1 MQKLAEIC
9 IRRPVF
15 ATMLIMALV
24 VIGGFCYMLLGVD
37 LFPKVDFPTVTVTT
51 TLPGASP
58 EEIETEITKK
68 IEEAVNTVSG
78 IDELRSVSSEGIS
91 QVFVTFILE
100 RDPDEAA
107 QDVRDRVGRIVGNL
121 PREIDPPVIEKLD
134 PDAQP
139 VMSVAVSADRP
150 AREITEIA
158 DKQIKQQI
166 ESLNGVGQVR
176 FIGDRKREIQIWLDP
191 DKLMSYNL
199 SIDEMRHALRAQNI
213 EIPGG
218 RVDAG
223 IQELTLRTLGRV
235 RKVEDFNQ
243 IILKTINGSPVRVSD
258 VGQVEDG
265 IEEPRSLARLNG
277 REAVV
282 MEIRKQSGTNTLA
295 VVNAV
300 KERLKE
306 IKPLLPPDLK
316 IQVVR
321 DQSTYIQSSFES
333 VQEHL
338 ILGGFFAAL
347 VVLFFIGN
355 WRATI
360 ISAIAIPTSIISTY
374 TLMWAMGFTLNN
386 MTMLALTLSVG
397 IVIDDAVVVL
407 ENIFRF
413 IEEKHMEPMH
423 AAREA
428 TADIGLAVMA
438 TTLSL
443 VIIFLPVA
451 FMGGIVGRFMSSFG
465 FTSAFS
471 IMVSLLVSFTLTPM
485 LCARFLKRAQPVD
498 GEGHSPNLPGSQ
510 ASARHTAKSGRIY
523 SWIEGSYTAMLV
535 WSMKHR
541 LAISLIAIVTIVS
554 IVPFA
559 IVTGKDFIP
568 QDDQSQFEVNVRA
581 PEGTSLQGSRALV
594 EQLEKELQSLPG
606 LDSILTTVGADS
618 QQRVNYASL
627 FVQLIPIDERKET
640 QVELMRRTRQLL
652 AKYSQ
657 DLRISVTYPAAITGG
672 GIVNADLLY
681 TVRGPEL
688 DQLRDYSERI
698 RETLKSIRGVVDV
711 DTTLE
716 VGKPELRAHINRAKA
731 ADLGI
736 DVENIAASLRTMVA
750 GEEVSSFQE
759 GDDRYDVRLRVA
771 KENRQSSETLSR
783 LYIPSP
789 LVGNVQLSNIV
800 TLDEGLGPAQID
812 RHSRQRQVTI
822 SANIEKG
829 QSLSE
834 VLAQM
839 ESKVATL
846 NLGPAYRTGLLG
858 RSKEFGRA
866 GQAFLIAF
874 LLSFIF
880 MYMILAAQFE
890 SFLHPLTILLSLP
903 MSIPFALFSLIA
915 FGQTLNIFSSL
926 GILMLFGVVK
936 KNSILQIDHMNNLR
950 HEGMP
955 RYEAIIQACRDRL
968 RPILMTTFALVAGM
982 LPMAFGQGVGSGVR
996 RSVAIIVIG
1005 GQSLCLLLTLLAIPV
1020 TYSLFDDLATSPIWG
1035 RLSLAT
1041 SHLTSRLRQRLA
1053 TSFSSFLSLIG
1064 RG

>member
-24 VIGGFCYMLLGVD
+24 VIGGFCYTQLGVD

-58 EEIETEITKK
+58 EEVETEITKK
-68 IEEAVNTVSG
+68 VEEAVNTISG

-91 QVFVTFILE
+91 QVFITFILE
-100 RDPDEAA
+100 RDSDEAA

-134 PDAQP
+134 PDATP

-150 AREITEIA
+150 AREITDVA

-176 FIGDRKREIQIWLDP
+176 FIGDRKREIQVWLDP
-191 DKLMSYNL
+191 DKLMAYNL
-199 SIDEMRHALRAQNI
+199 TIDEVRRALANQNI

-235 RKVEDFNQ
+235 KKVEDFSQ
-243 IILKTINGSPVRVSD
+243 IVLKVTHGSPVRVSD
-258 VGQVEDG
+258 VARVEDG

-277 REAVV
+277 KDAIV

-295 VVNAV
+295 VVQAV
-300 KERLKE
+300 KDRLKE
-306 IKPLLPPDLK
+306 LTPLLPPDLR
-316 IQVVR
+316 IRVVR
-321 DQSTYIQSSFES
+321 DQSTFIQNSFHA

-338 ILGGFFAAL
+338 VLGGFFAAL

-374 TLMWAMGFTLNN
+374 TLMWMMGFTLNN
-386 MTMLALTLSVG
+386 MTMLALTLCVG

-413 IEEKHMEPMH
+413 IEEKNMPPMQ

-485 LCARFLKRAQPVD
+485 LCARFLKRAERDHGPS
-498 GEGHSPNLPGSQ
+498 GK
-510 ASARHTAKSGRIY
+510 SAKAGRFY
-523 SWIEGSYTAMLV
+523 SWIDRRYTAMLV

-541 LAISLIAIVTIVS
+541 LATSLVS
-554 IVPFA
+554 IGVILAIIPFFFF
-559 IVTGKDFIP
+559 TGKDFIP
-568 QDDQSQFEVNVRA
+568 QDDQSQFEINVRA
-581 PEGTSLQGSRALV
+581 PEGTSLEGSTALV
-594 EQLEKELQSLPG
+594 AQLEQDLKVLPG

-627 FVQLIPIDERKET
+627 FVQLVPMEERKER
-640 QVELMRRTRQLL
+640 QAELMQQARQIM
-652 AKYSQ
+652 AKYRK
-657 DLRISVTYPAAITGG
+657 DLRISVSYPAAITGG
-672 GIVNADLLY
+672 GIANADLLY
-681 TVRGPEL
+681 TIRGPEL
-688 DQLRDYSERI
+688 DKLREYSEKI
-698 RETLKSIRGVVDV
+698 KETLKTIPKVVDV

-716 VGKPELRAHINRAKA
+716 VGKPELRAHINRSKA

-736 DVENIAASLRTMVA
+736 SVENIASSLRTMVA
-750 GEEVSSFQE
+750 GEEVTSFQE
-759 GDDRYDVRLRVA
+759 GDDRYEVRLRVA
-771 KENRQSSETLSR
+771 KENRNSAETLSR
-783 LYIPSP
+783 LYVPSAS
-789 LVGNVQLSNIV
+789 VGNVQLSNIV

-834 VLAQM
+834 VLAQI
-839 ESKVATL
+839 EPRVEAL
-846 NLGPAYRTGLLG
+846 NLGPAYQTGLLG
-858 RSKEFGRA
+858 RSRELGRA
-866 GQAFLIAF
+866 GQAFVVAF
-874 LLSFIF
+874 VLSFIF

-890 SFLHPLTILLSLP
+890 SFLHPVTILLSLP
-903 MSIPFALFSLIA
+903 MSIPFALLSLIA
-915 FGQTLNIFSSL
+915 SNQTLNIFSSL

-950 HEGMP
+950 HEGVP
-955 RYEAIIQACRDRL
+955 RYEAIVQACRDRL

-982 LPMAFGQGVGSGVR
+982 LPMALGQGVGSGQR

-1005 GQSLCLLLTLLAIPV
+1005 GQTLCLLLTLLAIPV
-1020 TYSLFDDLATSPIWG
+1020 AYSLFDDMAVSPLWS

-1041 SHLTSRLRQRLA
+1041 SSLGNRLRQRLVA
-1053 TSFSSFLSLIG
+1053 SFSSLFG
-1064 RG
+1064 

>member
-1 MQKLAEIC
+1 MQKLAQIC

-24 VIGGFCYMLLGVD
+24 VIGGFCYTKLGVD

-58 EEIETEITKK
+58 EEVESEVTKK
-68 IEEAVNTVSG
+68 VEEAVNTISG

-91 QVFVTFILE
+91 QVFVTFILD
-100 RDPDEAA
+100 RDSAEAA

-121 PREIDPPVIEKLD
+121 PRDIDPPVVEKLD
-134 PDAQP
+134 PDASP
-139 VMSVAVSADRP
+139 VMSIAVSADRP

-176 FIGDRKREIQIWLDP
+176 FIGDRKREIQISLNP
-191 DKLMSYNL
+191 DKLMAYGL
-199 SIDEMRHALRAQNI
+199 TIDGVRRALVNQNI

-218 RVDAG
+218 RIDAG

-235 RKVEDFNQ
+235 KKVEDFET
-243 IILKTINGSPVRVSD
+243 IVLKVVDGSPVRVSD
-258 VGQVEDG
+258 VAQVVDG
-265 IEEPRSLARLNG
+265 IEEPRSLARLDG
-277 REAVV
+277 KEAVV
-282 MEIRKQSGTNTLA
+282 MEIRKQSGTNTLD
-295 VVNAV
+295 VVSAV
-300 KERLKE
+300 KARLVE
-306 IKPLLPPDLK
+306 IQRLLPGDLR

-321 DQSTYIQSSFES
+321 DQSTFITNSFQA

-338 ILGGFFAAL
+338 ILGGFFAAI

-360 ISAIAIPTSIISTY
+360 ISAVAIPTSIVSTY
-374 TLMWAMGFTLNN
+374 TLMWIMGFTLNN
-386 MTMLALTLSVG
+386 MTMLALTLCVG

-413 IEEKHMEPMH
+413 IEEKDMSPEQ

-438 TTLSL
+438 TTFSL

-485 LCARFLKRAQPVD
+485 LCARFLKTVP
-498 GEGHSPNLPGSQ
+498 SGS
-510 ASARHTAKSGRIY
+510 SRPRRTGKTRGLY
-523 SWIEGSYTAMLV
+523 SWMDRQYTAMLA

-541 LAISLIAIVTIVS
+541 LATSLIAAMVVLST
-554 IVPFA
+554 VPLA
-559 IVTGKDFIP
+559 IFTGKDFLP

-581 PEGTSLQGSRALV
+581 PEGTSLQGSTEMVKL
-594 EQLEKELQSLPG
+594 LEMDLKSLPG
-606 LDSILTTVGADS
+606 VDAILTTIGSDS
-618 QQRVNYASL
+618 QQRVNFASM
-627 FVQLIPIDERKET
+627 FVQLVPMDQRNER
-640 QVELMRRTRQLL
+640 QAELMQRARQLM
-652 AKYSQ
+652 AKYGK
-657 DLRISVTYPAAITGG
+657 DLRISVAYPAAISGG
-672 GIVNADLLY
+672 GITNADLLY

-688 DQLRDYSERI
+688 RKLREYSDKIQEMLR
-698 RETLKSIRGVVDV
+698 SIPKVVDV

-716 VGKPELRAHINRAKA
+716 VGKPEIRAHINRAKA
-731 ADLGI
+731 ADLGVS
-736 DVENIAASLRTMVA
+736 VESIASSLRTMVA
-750 GEEVSSFQE
+750 GEDVTSFQE
-759 GDDRYDVRLRVA
+759 GDDRYEVRLRVA
-771 KENRQSSETLSR
+771 KENRNSAETLSR
-783 LYIPSP
+783 LFIPSSS
-789 LVGNVQLSNIV
+789 VDNVQLSNVV
-800 TLDEGLGPAQID
+800 TLDLGVGPAQID
-812 RHSRQRQVTI
+812 RQSRQRQVTI

-834 VLAQM
+834 VLAQI
-839 ESKVATL
+839 EPRVAAL
-846 NLGPAYRTGLLG
+846 GLGPAYQTGLQGRSRELG
-858 RSKEFGRA
+858 RAAS
-866 GQAFLIAF
+866 AFIAAF
-874 LLSFIF
+874 VLSFIF

-890 SFLHPLTILLSLP
+890 SFLHPVTILLSLP
-903 MSIPFALFSLIA
+903 MAIPFALLSLLL
-915 FGQTLNIFSSL
+915 FNQTLNIFSSL

-950 HEGMP
+950 HEGMV
-955 RYEAIIQACRDRL
+955 RYQAIIQACRDRL

-982 LPMAFGQGVGSGVR
+982 LPMAVGQGVGSGQR

-1005 GQSLCLLLTLLAIPV
+1005 GQMLCLLLTLLAIPV
-1020 TYSLFDDLATSPIWG
+1020 AYSLFDDLAKSPIWVRMASVATTTPG
-1035 RLSLAT
+1035 KVRRRLVNSFQSL
-1041 SHLTSRLRQRLA
+1041 L
-1053 TSFSSFLSLIG
+1053 G
-1064 RG
+1064 

>member
-24 VIGGFCYMLLGVD
+24 VIGGFCYLRLGVD
-37 LFPKVDFPTVTVTT
+37 LFPKVDFPTVTITT

-58 EEIETEITKK
+58 EEVETEITKK
-68 IEEAVNTVSG
+68 VEEAVNTISG

-91 QVFVTFILE
+91 QVFVTFILD
-100 RDPDEAA
+100 RNSDQAA
-107 QDVRDRVGRIVGNL
+107 QDVRDRVGRIVGSL
-121 PREIDPPVIEKLD
+121 PREIDPPIIEKLD
-134 PDAQP
+134 PDASP
-139 VMSVAVSADRP
+139 VMSVAVSAERP

-176 FIGDRKREIQIWLDP
+176 FIGDRKREIQVWLDP
-191 DKLMSYNL
+191 DKLMSYSL
-199 SIDEMRHALRAQNI
+199 TIDEVKRALAAQNI
-213 EIPGG
+213 EIPAG

-223 IQELTLRTLGRV
+223 IRELTLRTLGRLK
-235 RKVEDFNQ
+235 KVEDFSRMV
-243 IILKTINGSPVRVSD
+243 LKVTHGSPVRISD
-258 VGQVEDG
+258 MAQVEDG

-277 REAVV
+277 KEAIV
-282 MEIRKQSGTNTLA
+282 MEIRKQSGTNTLD
-295 VVNAV
+295 VVSSV
-300 KERLKE
+300 KDRLAE
-306 IKPLLPPDLK
+306 IQPLLPSDLK
-316 IQVVR
+316 IRVVR
-321 DQSTYIQSSFES
+321 DQSTFIQNSFHA

-355 WRATI
+355 WRATL

-374 TLMWAMGFTLNN
+374 TLMWIMGFTLNN
-386 MTMLALTLSVG
+386 MTMLALTLCVG

-413 IEEKHMEPMH
+413 IEEKEMEPMQ

-485 LCARFLKRAQPVD
+485 LCARFLKRSDAAQ
-498 GEGHSPNLPGSQ
+498 GHPGQ
-510 ASARHTAKSGRIY
+510 SAKTGRFY
-523 SWIEGSYTAMLV
+523 SWMDRSYTAMLV
-535 WSMKHR
+535 WSMEHK
-541 LAISLIAIVTIVS
+541 LATSLVAVAVILS
-554 IVPFA
+554 SVPLA

-581 PEGTSLQGSRALV
+581 PEGTSLLGSTELV
-594 EQLEKELQSLPG
+594 KQLETDLRSLPG
-606 LDSILTTVGADS
+606 LDSILTTIGADS

-627 FVQLIPIDERKET
+627 FLQLVPIGERKER
-640 QVELMRRTRQLL
+640 QADLMQQARQMM
-652 AKYSQ
+652 AKYGK
-657 DLRISVTYPAAITGG
+657 DLRVSVAYPAAITGG
-672 GIVNADLLY
+672 GIANADLLY
-681 TVRGPEL
+681 TIRGPEL
-688 DQLRDYSERI
+688 EKLREYSERI
-698 RETLKSIRGVVDV
+698 QGTLRAIPKVVDV

-716 VGKPELRAHINRAKA
+716 VGKPEIRAHIHRAKA

-736 DVENIAASLRTMVA
+736 SVESIGSSLRTMVA
-750 GEEVSSFQE
+750 GEEVTSFQE
-759 GDDRYDVRLRVA
+759 GDDRYEVRLRVA
-771 KENRQSSETLSR
+771 RENRNSAETLSR
-783 LYIPSP
+783 LFVPSTD
-789 LVGNVQLSNIV
+789 VGNVQLSNIV

-834 VLAQM
+834 VLAQI
-839 ESKVATL
+839 EPKVAAL
-846 NLGPAYRTGLLG
+846 NLGPAYQTGLLG
-858 RSKEFGRA
+858 RSRELGRA
-866 GQAFLIAF
+866 GSAFVVAF
-874 LLSFIF
+874 VLSFLF

-890 SFLHPLTILLSLP
+890 SFLHPVTILLSLP
-903 MSIPFALFSLIA
+903 MSIPFALLSLLV
-915 FGQTLNIFSSL
+915 FNQTLNIFSSL

-955 RYEAIIQACRDRL
+955 RYQAIIQACRDRL

-982 LPMAFGQGVGSGVR
+982 LPMALGQGVGSGQR

-1005 GQSLCLLLTLLAIPV
+1005 GQMLCLLLTLLAIPV
-1020 TYSLFDDLATSPIWG
+1020 AYSLFDDLALSFSWG
-1035 RLSLAT
+1035 RITTAASL
-1041 SHLTSRLRQRLA
+1041 LTGRLRRRLA
-1053 TSFSSFLSLIG
+1053 TSFSSFFSLIG
-1064 RG
+1064 RP

>member
-24 VIGGFCYMLLGVD
+24 VIGGFCYSLLGVD

-58 EEIETEITKK
+58 EEVETEITKK
-68 IEEAVNTVSG
+68 VEEAVNTISG

-100 RDPDEAA
+100 RDAAEAA

-121 PREIDPPVIEKLD
+121 PREIDPPLIEKLD

-139 VMSVAVSADRP
+139 VMSVAVSAGRP
-150 AREITEIA
+150 AREITELA

-176 FIGDRKREIQIWLDP
+176 FIGDRRREIQIWLDP
-191 DKLMSYNL
+191 DKLLSYGLTIN
-199 SIDEMRHALRAQNI
+199 EVRHALSTQNI

-218 RVDAG
+218 RIEAG
-223 IQELTLRTLGRV
+223 VQELTLRTLGRV
-235 RKVEDFNQ
+235 KQVEDLEQ
-243 IILKTINGSPVRVSD
+243 IVLKVVNGSPVRVSD
-258 VGQVEDG
+258 IGSVEDG
-265 IEEPRSLARLNG
+265 VQEPRSLARLNG
-277 REAVV
+277 KEAVV
-282 MEIRKQSGTNTLA
+282 MEVRKQSGTNTLA
-295 VVNAV
+295 VVQEV
-300 KERLKE
+300 KNRLQE
-306 IKPLLPPDLK
+306 IKSLLPPDLQ

-321 DQSTYIQSSFES
+321 DQSQYIQNSFDA

-338 ILGGFFAAL
+338 LLGGFFAAL

-374 TLMWAMGFTLNN
+374 TLMWMMGFTLNN

-413 IEEKHMEPMH
+413 IEEKNIEPMR

-438 TTLSL
+438 TTFSL

-485 LCARFLKRAQPVD
+485 LCARFLKQTGRNQGSV
-498 GEGHSPNLPGSQ
+498 HS
-510 ASARHTAKSGRIY
+510 AKTGRFY
-523 SWIEGSYTAMLV
+523 SWIERSYVVMLE

-541 LAISLIAIVTIVS
+541 ATTSSIAVGVILS
-554 IVPFA
+554 IVPLFLL
-559 IVTGKDFIP
+559 TGKDFLP
-568 QDDQSQFEVNVRA
+568 QDDQNQFEVVVRA
-581 PEGTSLQGSRALV
+581 PDGTSLEGSKALV
-594 EQLEKELQSLPG
+594 EQLERDLKALPG
-606 LDSILTTVGADS
+606 LHSILTSIGADS

-627 FVQLIPIDERKET
+627 FIQLVPLDQRKET
-640 QVELMRRTRQLL
+640 QSELMQEARRLL
-652 AKYSQ
+652 ARYSR
-657 DLRISVTYPAAITGG
+657 DLRIAVNYPAAISGG
-672 GIVNADLLY
+672 GVANADLLY
-681 TVRGPEL
+681 TIRGPEL
-688 DQLRDYSERI
+688 DQLKEYSEDI
-698 RETLKSIRGVVDV
+698 RNTLKTIPGVVDV

-716 VGKPELRAHINRAKA
+716 VGKPELRAHINRSKA

-736 DVENIAASLRTMVA
+736 SVETIASSLRTMVA

-759 GDDRYDVRLRVA
+759 GDDRYDIRLRVA
-771 KENRQSSETLSR
+771 RENRNNAATLAR

-789 LVGNVQLSNIV
+789 MAGNVQLNNIV
-800 TLDEGLGPAQID
+800 TLDEGVGPAQID

-834 VLAQM
+834 VLAQI
-839 ESKVATL
+839 EPQVAAM
-846 NLGPAYRTGLLG
+846 NLVPAYQTGLQG
-858 RSKEFGRA
+858 RSRELGRA
-866 GQAFLIAF
+866 GQAFLVAF
-874 LLSFIF
+874 ILSFIF

-890 SFLHPLTILLSLP
+890 SFLHPITILLSLP
-903 MSIPFALFSLIA
+903 MAIPFALLSLIV

-950 HEGMP
+950 HEGVP
-955 RYEAIIQACRDRL
+955 RYQAIIQACRDRL

-982 LPMAFGQGVGSGVR
+982 LPMALGQGVGSGVR

-1005 GQSLCLLLTLLAIPV
+1005 GQMLCLLLTLLAIPV
-1020 TYSLFDDLATSPIWG
+1020 AYSLFDDVARSPRWERLFLATSNAGG
-1035 RLSLAT
+1035 RLRER
-1041 SHLTSRLRQRLA
+1041 LT
-1053 TSFSSFLSLIG
+1053 TSFSSFFG
-1064 RG
+1064 

>member
-24 VIGGFCYMLLGVD
+24 VVGGFCYTKLGVD

-51 TLPGASP
+51 VLPGASP
-58 EEIETEITKK
+58 EEVETEITKK
-68 IEEAVNTVSG
+68 VEEAVNTISG

-100 RDPDEAA
+100 RNGDEAA
-107 QDVRDRVGRIVGNL
+107 QDVRDRVGRILGNL
-121 PREIDPPVIEKLD
+121 PREIDPPVIEKVD

-139 VMSVAVSADRP
+139 VVSIAVSGDNP

-176 FIGDRKREIQIWLDP
+176 FIGDRKREIQVWLNP
-191 DKLMSYNL
+191 DKLMSYGL
-199 SIDEMRHALRAQNI
+199 TIDEVRRSLAAQNI

-235 RKVEDFNQ
+235 KKVEDFDD
-243 IILKTINGSPVRVSD
+243 IVLKVVNGSPVRVSD
-258 VGQVEDG
+258 VGSVEDG
-265 IEEPRSLARLNG
+265 IEEPRSLARVNG
-277 REAVV
+277 KEAVV
-282 MEIRKQSGTNTLA
+282 MEVRKQSGTNTVA
-295 VVNAV
+295 VVDVV
-300 KERLKE
+300 KERLAE
-306 IKPLLPPDLK
+306 IKPLLPRGLQMR
-316 IQVVR
+316 IVR
-321 DQSTYIQSSFES
+321 DQSVYIRNSFES

-338 ILGGFFAAL
+338 VLGGFFAAL
-347 VVLFFIGN
+347 VVLLFIGN
-355 WRATI
+355 WRATLI
-360 ISAIAIPTSIISTY
+360 AAIAIPTSIISTY

-386 MTMLALTLSVG
+386 MTMLALTLCVG

-413 IEEKHMEPMH
+413 IEEKGVEPMR
-423 AAREA
+423 AAKEA

-438 TTLSL
+438 TTMSL

-471 IMVSLLVSFTLTPM
+471 IMISLLVSFTLTPM
-485 LCARFLKRAQPVD
+485 LCARFLKTK
-498 GEGHSPNLPGSQ
+498 SQ
-510 ASARHTAKSGRIY
+510 EAEHKKTAKSSRFY
-523 SWIEGSYTAMLV
+523 SWIDRSYMAMLV

-541 LAISLIAIVTIVS
+541 LAMSLISVGTIVAIV
-554 IVPFA
+554 PMFML
-559 IVTGKDFIP
+559 TGKDFIP

-581 PEGTSLQGSRALV
+581 PEGTSLQGSAALV
-594 EQLEKELQSLPG
+594 NQLEGELKSLPG
-606 LDSILTTVGADS
+606 VEFVLSTVGADS
-618 QQRVNYASL
+618 QQRVNLVTL
-627 FVQLIPIDERKET
+627 FLQLVPMHDRKET
-640 QVELMRRTRQLL
+640 QQEIMQQARRLM
-652 AKYSQ
+652 AKYSN
-657 DLRISVTYPAAITGG
+657 DLRVAVQYPAAISGG
-672 GIVNADLLY
+672 GFVNADLLY
-681 TVRGPEL
+681 TVRGPDLQKLTE
-688 DQLRDYSERI
+688 YSEKI
-698 RETLKSIRGVVDV
+698 RQVVKQIPGVVDV
-711 DTTLE
+711 DSSLE
-716 VGKPELRAHINRAKA
+716 VGKPELRAHIHREKA

-736 DVENIAASLRTMVA
+736 SVQDIASSLRTMVA

-759 GDDRYDVRLRVA
+759 GDDRYEVRLRVNA
-771 KENRQSSETLSR
+771 ENRRSAETVGR
-783 LYIPSP
+783 LYIPSARG
-789 LVGNVQLSNIV
+789 GNVQLSSVV
-800 TLDEGLGPAQID
+800 TLDEGTGPAQIE
-812 RHSRQRQVTI
+812 RYNRQRQVTI

-829 QSLSE
+829 QALSE
-834 VLAQM
+834 VLARVEPEVGKLDM
-839 ESKVATL
+839 
-846 NLGPAYRTGLLG
+846 GPAYRTGLLG
-858 RSKEFGRA
+858 RSRELGRA
-866 GQAFLIAF
+866 GAAFVVAF
-874 LLSFIF
+874 VLSFTF

-890 SFLHPLTILLSLP
+890 SFLHPITILLSLP
-903 MSIPFALFSLIA
+903 MAIPFALLSLLA
-915 FGQTLNIFSSL
+915 FGQTLNVFSSL

-982 LPMAFGQGVGSGVR
+982 LPMALGTGVGSGVR

-1005 GQSLCLLLTLLAIPV
+1005 GQMLCLLLTLLAIPV
-1020 TYSLFDDLATSPIWG
+1020 AYSLFDDLATSPLWG
-1035 RLSLAT
+1035 RLAT
-1041 SHLTSRLRQRLA
+1041 ASEAVAGRFRRRLA
-1053 TSFSSFLSLIG
+1053 GAVSSLFG
-1064 RG
+1064 